1 MIQIRRGT
9 FETNSSSAHSIVV
22 RKPMSTLGFE
32 KNNRR
37 TEHFECGYIDQNGK
51 MHVYENEFGRGFSV
65 LSAWQDK
72 FIYALV
78 ELNSN
83 REAMD
88 RLVEVMK
95 RRHPEFKEINIDV
108 DPNEPFGW
116 GSWGHIDHQSQGNL
130 TLALEKENIS
140 AEDFIDDDKYVIVID
155 SDEIC
160 YLDMLS
166 RAGLLNKAAIAK
178 QYPYD
183 DDPVDSWE
191 DE

>member
-22 RKPMSTLGFE
+22 RKPLSTLGFE
-32 KNNRR
+32 KNNRK
-37 TEHFECGYIDQNGK
+37 TEHLECGYIDQHGK
-51 MHVYENEFGRGFSV
+51 MHVYENEFGREFSV

-95 RRHPEFKEINIDV
+95 RRHPEFKEIDIEVNPV
-108 DPNEPFGW
+108 GW
-116 GSWGHIDHQSQGNL
+116 SDAWGHIDHQSQGNL
-130 TLALEKENIS
+130 TLALEKENVS
-140 AEDFIDDDKYVIVID
+140 VEDFIDDDKYVIVID
-155 SDEIC
+155 SDEVC

-183 DDPVDSWE
+183 DDHVDSWE
-191 DE
+191 DG